1 MRLTRKTTLSLLP
14 ILSVVLIG
22 GCVTSSQKEV
32 HKPKL
37 PADTVVVMQSGHSK
51 PIMTSMS
58 RSSFVSIHNQ
68 SKDPLVKMQASMAA
82 GETKTAITEAKNH
95 LLNHPRNAAALNV
108 LIAAYSL
115 DKKYQLSLMYAQI
128 FESFHRPS
136 ALSLNAHGLAL
147 LNQPNLTIL
156 DYRRAVKFFE
166 KSFAEGSNEVAA
178 GLNLGSVYLELG
190 DSEKAQD
197 TFETVRG
204 RCNDCHPAL
213 MGAAVASTRNRKFSQ
228 AKNILSIILK
238 SNPKDAEALYRLAI
252 VQQNGFDD
260 IKGAKKSLKSLLKVE
275 QGTSTL
281 ARQAHVY
288 LKRLESL
295 DPNKLNSAAGLR
307 QNEGSQNVSFAI
319 DADD

>member
-1 MRLTRKTTLSLLP
+1 MSLARTITLSLISSLGS
-14 ILSVVLIG
+14 LLIG
-22 GCVTSSQKEV
+22 GCVTSSQK
-32 HKPKL
+32 KTSQPKL
-37 PADTVVVMQSGHSK
+37 PTDTLVVMQAGHSK
-51 PIMTSMS
+51 PVMTSMA
-58 RSSFVSIHNQ
+58 RSTFVSIHNQ

-128 FESFHRPS
+128 YESFHRPS
-136 ALSLNAHGLAL
+136 ALSMNAHGLAL

-156 DYRRAVKFFE
+156 DYRQAIKFFE
-166 KSFAEGSNEVAA
+166 KAFAAGAKEVAA
-178 GLNLGSVYLELG
+178 GLNLGSVYLEIG
-190 DSEKAQD
+190 DSLKAQD

-213 MGAAVASTRNRKFSQ
+213 MGAAVASTRNRQFSQ
-228 AKNILSIILK
+228 AKNLLTIILK
-238 SNPKDAEALYRLAI
+238 LKPKDAEALYRLAI

-295 DPNKLNSAAGLR
+295 DPSKLNSAASFTGN
-307 QNEGSQNVSFAI
+307 QGSKNVSFAI